1 MSQLLGVKSIFS
13 LKRHIALCHI
23 SLIEEEKQYVK
34 CEFCGKGFKL
44 PTDLDR
50 HIALVHGTRKRKTTI
65 LEKVLKN
72 KDKDCDQ
79 CESSFAKTGDLNR
92 HIRIVHEGSRVTCN
106 ICDQT
111 FTRLENL
118 EKHILKIHDE
128 TETERKVK
136 NIKVEDFDPAADPL
150 SVKASID
157 IKEEPL

>member
-1 MSQLLGVKSIFS
+1 MRIKKNIHS
-13 LKRHIALCHI
+13 C
-23 SLIEEEKQYVK
+23 IEN
-34 CEFCGKGFKL
+34 
-44 PTDLDR
+44 
-50 HIALVHGTRKRKTTI
+50 
-65 LEKVLKN
+65 VLKN
-72 KDKDCDQ
+72 KDKNCDQ

-118 EKHILKIHDE
+118 EKHILKFHDE

-136 NIKVEDFDPAADPL
+136 NIKVEDFDSAADPL